1 VNPPQAASMPLEHGM
16 VKISRI
22 CRDLG
27 WEIAEFASSCLEH
40 HDTRIQHLA
49 VQKFLG
55 HTSMKDMILPWMI
68 DLDTIKLQ
76 HSVLSSMK
84 EGVRDHLLGVRESAI
99 VMAKDILC
107 TLASSS
113 KVGSGREVARLLGVD
128 RRNISKARSRRMVLD
143 GSQDAF
149 WLYYRRKVRSD
160 SLGDNVKV
168 VVKEWWAS
176 KTTVSPNCKDI
187 SSFHEGLRQWVS
199 HPTHFFQC
207 SQVQLPRI
215 QILSW

>member
-1 VNPPQAASMPLEHGM
+1 M
-16 VKISRI
+16 
-22 CRDLG
+22 
-27 WEIAEFASSCLEH
+27 
-40 HDTRIQHLA
+40 T
-49 VQKFLG
+49 
-55 HTSMKDMILPWMI
+55 

-76 HSVLSSMK
+76 HSVLSSVR
-84 EGVRDHLLGVRESAI
+84 ESVRDHVLGVRESAI